1 MDVVHGRSE
10 LAGESLVYL
19 SMNMDGDILFFLWS
33 EGLHLCALIPPLQ
46 SKAFEFGHRA
56 DD

>member
-19 SMNMDGDILFFLWS
+19 SMNMDGDILVFL
-33 EGLHLCALIPPLQ
+33 
-46 SKAFEFGHRA
+46 
-56 DD
+56 